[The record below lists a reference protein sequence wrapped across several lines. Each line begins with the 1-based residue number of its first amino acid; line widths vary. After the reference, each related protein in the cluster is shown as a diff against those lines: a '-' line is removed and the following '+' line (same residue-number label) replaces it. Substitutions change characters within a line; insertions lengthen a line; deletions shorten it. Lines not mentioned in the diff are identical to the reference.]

1 MTQIVYLNTQI
12 CICID
17 NLIHIFAKNDHIM
30 TLGID
35 VGGTNLVLGLVQ
47 DGRIVR
53 KTSAPWFPL
62 EASLQ
67 ETLDTL
73 SDRIAGMLT
82 PETEKIGIGVPS
94 VVDVNRG
101 IVYDTVNIPSWT
113 ELPLKEYLE
122 ERFHLPVAV
131 NNDANCYAMGV
142 YEAYPDDAKPEV
154 LVVITLG
161 TGVGM
166 GIVDRGRL
174 FCGAN
179 CGAGELGS
187 LPYRGGTL
195 ESYCS
200 KQFFYGTGWDSL
212 SASEAA
218 RAGDSRAVAL
228 FKDLGK
234 RLGDLLCTVMFA
246 YDPSHIALGGGVAH
260 NYPLFRESMEAR
272 LKRDFPYGKSLERLQ
287 IDVYTGDD
295 IPVIGASLI

>member
-1 MTQIVYLNTQI
+1 
-12 CICID
+12 
-17 NLIHIFAKNDHIM
+17 M

-142 YEAYPDDAKPEV
+142 YEAYPADAKPEV

-260 NYPLFRESMEAR
+260 NYPLFRESMDAR

>member
-1 MTQIVYLNTQI
+1 
-12 CICID
+12 
-17 NLIHIFAKNDHIM
+17 M

-47 DGRIVR
+47 DGKIVKR
-53 KTSAPWFPL
+53 VSNPWFPH

-73 SDRIAGMLT
+73 SERISGIIT
-82 PETEKIGIGVPS
+82 PDTDKIGIGVPS

-113 ELPLKEYLE
+113 EVPLKEVLE
-122 ERFHLPVAV
+122 QRFGIPVAV

-142 YEAYPDDAKPEV
+142 YEGYAADAKPEV

-174 FCGAN
+174 FVGAN

-187 LPYRGGTL
+187 LPYRGATL
-195 ESYCS
+195 EAFCS
-200 KQFFYGTGWDSL
+200 KQFFAGSGWDSMT
-212 SASEAA
+212 ASQAA
-218 RAGDSRAVAL
+218 RNGDPRATAL
-228 FKDLGK
+228 FTDLGK

-246 YDPSHIALGGGVAH
+246 YDPSHIAFGGGVAY
-260 NYPLFRESMEAR
+260 NYPLFRQSMEAR
-272 LKRDFPYGKSLERLQ
+272 LKRDFP
-287 IDVYTGDD
+287 
-295 IPVIGASLI
+295 

>member
-1 MTQIVYLNTQI
+1 M
-12 CICID
+12 
-17 NLIHIFAKNDHIM
+17 M

-35 VGGTNLVLGLVQ
+35 VGGTNLTVGLVQ
-47 DGRIVR
+47 DGKLLR
-53 KTSAPWFPL
+53 KSSAPWFPL

-73 SDRIAGMLT
+73 SERIEGMLT
-82 PETEKIGIGVPS
+82 PDTQKIGIGVPS

-113 ELPLKEYLE
+113 EVPLKEYLE
-122 ERFHLPVAV
+122 DRFHLPVAV

-142 YEAYPDDAKPEV
+142 YECYPAEDKPEV

-195 ESYCS
+195 ESFCS
-200 KQFFYGTGWDSL
+200 KQFFFGTGWDSL
-212 SASEAA
+212 TASQAA
-218 RAGDSRAVAL
+218 RDGDTRALAL
-228 FKDLGK
+228 FQDLGK

-246 YDPSHIALGGGVAH
+246 YDPSHIALGGGVAN
-260 NYPLFRESMEAR
+260 NYPLFRQSMEAR
-272 LKRDFPYGKSLERLQ
+272 LKRDFPYKKSLERLK
-287 IDVYTGDD
+287 IDVFTGDD
-295 IPVIGASLI
+295 IPVVGASLI

>member
-1 MTQIVYLNTQI
+1 
-12 CICID
+12 
-17 NLIHIFAKNDHIM
+17 M

-35 VGGTNLVLGLVQ
+35 VGGTNLVLGLVE
-47 DGRIVR
+47 DGKILRR
-53 KTSAPWFPL
+53 ESAPWFPL

-67 ETLDTL
+67 QTLDVLT
-73 SDRIAGMLT
+73 DRIDGILT
-82 PETEKIGIGVPS
+82 PEVEKIGIGVPS
-94 VVDVNRG
+94 VVDVNQG
-101 IVYDTVNIPSWT
+101 IVYDTVNIPSWS
-113 ELPLKEYLE
+113 ELPLKTYLE
-122 ERFHLPVAV
+122 ERYHLPVAV

-142 YEAYPDDAKPEV
+142 YDTYPADAKPEV

-187 LPYRGGTL
+187 LPYRGATL
-195 ESYCS
+195 EAFCS
-200 KQFFYGTGWDSL
+200 KQFFNGTGWDSL
-212 SASEAA
+212 SASRAA
-218 RAGDSRAVAL
+218 RNGDSRAEAL
-228 FKDLGK
+228 FVDLGK

-260 NYPLFRESMEAR
+260 NYLLFRQSMEAR
-272 LKRDFPYGKSLERLQ
+272 LKRDFPYRKSLERLK
-287 IDVYTGDD
+287 IDVFTGAD

>member
-1 MTQIVYLNTQI
+1 M
-12 CICID
+12 
-17 NLIHIFAKNDHIM
+17 M

-35 VGGTNLVLGLVQ
+35 VGGTNLVLGQVR

-53 KTSAPWFPL
+53 RVSTPWFPL
-62 EASLQ
+62 EADLQ
-67 ETLDTL
+67 QTLDTL
-73 SDRIAGMLT
+73 SEQIASMLT
-82 PETEKIGIGVPS
+82 PDTEKIGIGVPS
-94 VVDVNRG
+94 VVDVGKG
-101 IVYDTVNIPSWT
+101 IVYDTVNIPSWK
-113 ELPLKEYLE
+113 EVPLKDYLE

-142 YEAYPDDAKPEV
+142 YEGYPADAKPEV

-174 FCGAN
+174 FVGAN

-187 LPYRGGTL
+187 LPYRGATL

-218 RAGDSRAVAL
+218 RGGDSRAMAL
-228 FKDLGK
+228 FTDLGK

-246 YDPSHIALGGGVAH
+246 YDPSHIAIGGGIAH
-260 NYPLFRESMEAR
+260 NFPLFRSSMEAR
-272 LKRDFPYGKSLERLQ
+272 LKRDFPYRKSLERLQ
-287 IDVYTGDD
+287 IDVCTGDD
-295 IPVIGASLI
+295 IPLIGASLI